1 MSITDI
7 IWPWGALRRA
17 RRNLAA
23 AREDIRVLE
32 CRLEAYDVHLAL
44 ATDARDKA
52 QALIAQGHFR
62 NPETGRL
69 GVKGQ
74 VFK

>member
-7 IWPWGALRRA
+7 LCPWRALKRA
-17 RRNLAA
+17 RRHLAA

-32 CRLEAYDVHLAL
+32 CRLEAYDVHVTLLTA
-44 ATDARDKA
+44 ARDEA
-52 QALIAQGHFR
+52 RALIAQGHFR

-69 GVKGQ
+69 GTKGQ
-74 VFK
+74 LFQ